1 MALSYRV
8 GRFGW
13 KLAARL
19 GVPLRVRVSVMYD
32 DEAKVFVATTDDF
45 LPEFGLTVESETWNG
60 IFKEIRIALE
70 EAEEVCLGKTDDKV
84 RLDPVLRPIH

>member
-1 MALSYRV
+1 MAFSYRV
-8 GRFGW
+8 GRLGW

-19 GVPLRVRVSVMYD
+19 GVPLRVRVSVMFD
-32 DEAKVFVATTDDF
+32 DEAKVFIATTDDF
-45 LPEFGLTVESETWNG
+45 LPKFGLTVESETWDG

-70 EAEEVCLGKTDDKV
+70 EAEEVCLGKSDDKV